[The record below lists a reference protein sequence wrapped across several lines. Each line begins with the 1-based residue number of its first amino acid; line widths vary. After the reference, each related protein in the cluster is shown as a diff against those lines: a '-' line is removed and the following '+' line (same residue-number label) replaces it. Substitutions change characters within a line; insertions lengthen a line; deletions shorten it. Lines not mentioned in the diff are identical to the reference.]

1 MAWTSYPQQVGIHS
15 GKAVGKRHVAVA
27 EMKCA
32 PSVAG
37 SVKAANGRIVRRE
50 KPKGKGETQHVT

>member
-1 MAWTSYPQQVGIHS
+1 MAWTSYPQEVGIHP
-15 GKAVGKRHVAVA
+15 GKAVWKRHVAVA

-50 KPKGKGETQHVT
+50 KP